1 LTPPPRPA
9 ENLPLPIR
17 LATPAD
23 LAAILALAQS
33 APTAAH
39 WSPDQHRAALSD
51 PSRLTLIIEENSQAA
66 GFLVARSIDAEWE
79 LEDIVVT
86 ASAQRRGLG
95 TQLLNE
101 FLNLARHAQ
110 SIFLEVRESNLPA
123 RRLYEKH
130 GFAQSGRRTNYYHS
144 PAEAAIVYRLI
155 LSEPA

>member
-1 LTPPPRPA
+1 M
-9 ENLPLPIR
+9 PIR
-17 LATPAD
+17 PATPAD
-23 LAAILALAQS
+23 LAAILTLGQS

-39 WSPDQHRAALSD
+39 WSTDQHRAALSD
-51 PSRLTLIIEENSQAA
+51 PSRLTLIAEENSQTV
-66 GFLVARSIDAEWE
+66 GFLIARAIDSEWE
-79 LEDIVVT
+79 LENIVVVANT
-86 ASAQRRGLG
+86 QRRGIG

-101 FLNLARHAQ
+101 FLNHARARNAQ

-144 PAEAAIVYRLI
+144 PAEDAMVYRLI

>member
-1 LTPPPRPA
+1 
-9 ENLPLPIR
+9 LPTR

-39 WSPDQHRAALSD
+39 WSTDQHRAALSD
-51 PSRLTLIIEENSQAA
+51 PSRLTLIIEENSQAV
-66 GFLVARSIDAEWE
+66 GFLIARAIDAEWE
-79 LEDIVVT
+79 LENIVV
-86 ASAQRRGLG
+86 APHAQRRGLG

-101 FLNLARHAQ
+101 FLNFARARDAQ

-123 RRLYEKH
+123 RCLYETH
-130 GFAQSGRRTNYYHS
+130 GFARSGRRKNYYYS
-144 PAEAAIVYRLI
+144 PAEDAIVYRLI